1 MKERTMRRS
10 QYRPGAEH
18 RISDFD
24 ERPAQIYAQAMAAAK
39 IRRLGGLAALFAG
52 LAPRRRRRA

>member
-18 RISDFD
+18 RMSDCD
-24 ERPAQIYAQAMAAAK
+24 ERPAQVYAQAMAAA
-39 IRRLGGLAALFAG
+39 RAQRFGGLAAFVAG
-52 LAPRRRRRA
+52 LTQMRRRNP